1 MKTYILPLFLL
12 LLSTVATTAQELLFE
27 EDFNSCGL
35 SSNWTVNLTGNPDA
49 AWSVGLPENENSDGS
64 TIDGSCM
71 LIMDDDATGENS
83 PAWTLQLESPP
94 FDATGWSRVTLY
106 TDVHFRNYDGL
117 DAFDLLA
124 FDGNEWQLLR
134 RFQGVEGQTGT
145 QFSAFLPVEID
156 LTFFAHETL
165 QIAVRYDDG
174 GTWGWWAGIDNIRV
188 EGTGSGTPVLLETFN
203 ECALPNGWLNETLS
217 GPAGWS
223 FGMVDNENAGANN
236 SINGSC
242 MAFFDDDG
250 LGVDAPF
257 SKALLLSPV
266 INGLEFSEYRLEFDA
281 VIRQYTDL
289 ESLSVGLRD
298 EATGET
304 AWAQAYLEDQGG
316 PLFDNSVQLVV
327 DLSEYRSPQMRLAFL
342 YDDGNGW
349 GWWAALDNIKLIG
362 EGSTNDLCEKAITL
376 ELDAPCTPGSNQ
388 GSVYTGPDACTPPG
402 AGSLWYQ
409 YTAAGSQWVHL
420 RTFAGYNDAV
430 TIFTGDCTSPEVLT
444 CTDYDA
450 HGFTGEDLYFE
461 ATAGTTY
468 FIRVHG
474 QRAEFGV
481 PRGPHCIQLTN
492 DGPPPPPPA
501 NDGCANALPLEV
513 DGDCVAGNNYHA
525 TFEGPVPSRNNKA
538 QADIWFRFT
547 PEDGTTLR
555 INSQADFADVLTVY
569 RGSCGALEE
578 VACNELGQELL
589 LEAPEPS
596 TAYYLQLSGF
606 FATLEGTCCV
616 KIEAAPT
623 EPPSN
628 LLCGTALEL
637 ELGDDCTT
645 VQPAGASF
653 SGPLSSCALGQS
665 DAVWYTFTAPGT
677 GSVAFDLESDFV
689 ATLSVFSGSC
699 SNPEEIYCATAPDAC
714 THTNRL
720 TGLTPGQQYFLR
732 LGVNSSLTGW
742 AGAGTACLRVDGASG
757 APEAAPLSL
766 FANLECFGNGRALL
780 LLEATGGS
788 GAYTFAGVS
797 DGSLLDDGM
806 AYFAEVTD
814 EAGCSAVISGTI
826 NCPATCPLDVEIE
839 ILEENDCPN
848 DFNAVLQVAAL
859 GGSDSLRYTW
869 QNGYDGP
876 LLTQA
881 MNGSYRV
888 TVTDLTN
895 NCSAIAAYE
904 IGAIAPIAVEVLE
917 LSPPSSGGMD
927 GSISVTVSGGT
938 PPYLYEW
945 SLDGEFV
952 SNAANPQNLSA
963 GVYQLH
969 ITDANGCTFSAE
981 DIELG
986 TPSTTLSEPMHAR
999 INVYPNP
1006 NRGLFY
1012 VDAEDLPAPV
1022 THLEVYAASGQLVR
1036 RVEIGDNW
1044 QPPYAVDLSGSS
1056 TGLYL
1061 LRVFTEAGIAQRRV
1075 IVGR

>member
-1 MKTYILPLFLL
+1 
-12 LLSTVATTAQELLFE
+12 
-27 EDFNSCGL
+27 
-35 SSNWTVNLTGNPDA
+35 
-49 AWSVGLPENENSDGS
+49 
-64 TIDGSCM
+64 
-71 LIMDDDATGENS
+71 
-83 PAWTLQLESPP
+83 
-94 FDATGWSRVTLY
+94 
-106 TDVHFRNYDGL
+106 
-117 DAFDLLA
+117 
-124 FDGNEWQLLR
+124 
-134 RFQGVEGQTGT
+134 
-145 QFSAFLPVEID
+145 
-156 LTFFAHETL
+156 
-165 QIAVRYDDG
+165 
-174 GTWGWWAGIDNIRV
+174 
-188 EGTGSGTPVLLETFN
+188 
-203 ECALPNGWLNETLS
+203 
-217 GPAGWS
+217 
-223 FGMVDNENAGANN
+223 
-236 SINGSC
+236 
-242 MAFFDDDG
+242 
-250 LGVDAPF
+250 
-257 SKALLLSPV
+257 
-266 INGLEFSEYRLEFDA
+266 
-281 VIRQYTDL
+281 
-289 ESLSVGLRD
+289 
-298 EATGET
+298 
-304 AWAQAYLEDQGG
+304 
-316 PLFDNSVQLVV
+316 
-327 DLSEYRSPQMRLAFL
+327 MRLAFL

-689 ATLSVFSGSC
+689 ATLSNRTDTRSAVL
-699 SNPEEIYCATAPDAC
+699 PAP
-714 THTNRL
+714 
-720 TGLTPGQQYFLR
+720 GGQQQPHR
-732 LGVNSSLTGW
+732 L
-742 AGAGTACLRVDGASG
+742 
-757 APEAAPLSL
+757 
-766 FANLECFGNGRALL
+766 
-780 LLEATGGS
+780 GGS
-788 GAYTFAGVS
+788 GYS
-797 DGSLLDDGM
+797 
-806 AYFAEVTD
+806 
-814 EAGCSAVISGTI
+814 
-826 NCPATCPLDVEIE
+826 
-839 ILEENDCPN
+839 
-848 DFNAVLQVAAL
+848 
-859 GGSDSLRYTW
+859 
-869 QNGYDGP
+869 
-876 LLTQA
+876 
-881 MNGSYRV
+881 
-888 TVTDLTN
+888 
-895 NCSAIAAYE
+895 
-904 IGAIAPIAVEVLE
+904 
-917 LSPPSSGGMD
+917 
-927 GSISVTVSGGT
+927 
-938 PPYLYEW
+938 
-945 SLDGEFV
+945 
-952 SNAANPQNLSA
+952 LSA
-963 GVYQLH
+963 G
-969 ITDANGCTFSAE
+969 GRSK
-981 DIELG
+981 
-986 TPSTTLSEPMHAR
+986 
-999 INVYPNP
+999 
-1006 NRGLFY
+1006 RG
-1012 VDAEDLPAPV
+1012 
-1022 THLEVYAASGQLVR
+1022 S
-1036 RVEIGDNW
+1036 
-1044 QPPYAVDLSGSS
+1044 
-1056 TGLYL
+1056 
-1061 LRVFTEAGIAQRRV
+1061 
-1075 IVGR
+1075 